1 MISYAWSTN
10 KDQIITFAY
19 FFKTNIYM
27 KSTLKYALMMAFG
40 LLLSMTAQ
48 AQKFGFVNSGS
59 ILEAMPQVKEAES
72 NLEALGKQ
80 LQAKGEKMMQDFQLK
95 YQELERK
102 VQAGDI
108 TPKAQ
113 ETEAAMLEEE
123 RNKILQYEQD
133 MQKQL
138 SDKREALLSP
148 ILAEVKT
155 AIDAVAKDN
164 GYTYIFD
171 GSPGVGVILY
181 ADESTNVTSLVKG
194 KLGLQ

>member
-1 MISYAWSTN
+1 
-10 KDQIITFAY
+10 
-19 FFKTNIYM
+19 M
-27 KSTLKYALMMAFG
+27 KSTMKYALTMAFG
-40 LLLSMTAQ
+40 LLLSMSAQ

-113 ETEAAMLEEE
+113 ETEAATLEEE
-123 RNKILQYEQD
+123 RNKILAYEQD

-138 SDKREALLSP
+138 TDKREALLTP

-181 ADESTNVTSLVKG
+181 ADESTNVTPLVKT

>member
-1 MISYAWSTN
+1 M
-10 KDQIITFAY
+10 K
-19 FFKTNIYM
+19 M
-27 KSTLKYALMMAFG
+27 KSIMKYALTAAFG
-40 LLLSMTAQ
+40 LMLTMTAQ

-59 ILEAMPQVKEAES
+59 ILEGMPQVKEAES

-102 VQAGDI
+102 VQAGEI

-113 ETEAAMLEEE
+113 ETETAMLEEE
-123 RNKILQYEQD
+123 RNKILAYDQD

-138 SDKREALLSP
+138 GDKREALLAP
-148 ILAEVKT
+148 ILEQVKT
-155 AIDAVAKDN
+155 AIDAVAKEN

-181 ADESTNVTSLVKG
+181 ADESTNVTALVKT
-194 KLGLQ
+194 KLGIQ

>member
-1 MISYAWSTN
+1 M
-10 KDQIITFAY
+10 
-19 FFKTNIYM
+19 
-27 KSTLKYALMMAFG
+27 KYALTATFG
-40 LLLSMTAQ
+40 LMLTLTAQ

-59 ILEAMPQVKEAES
+59 ILEGMPQVKEAES

-102 VQAGDI
+102 VQAGEI

-113 ETEAAMLEEE
+113 ETETATLEAE
-123 RNKILQYEQD
+123 RNKILAYDQD

-138 SDKREALLSP
+138 GDKRESLLAP
-148 ILAEVKT
+148 ILEQVKT
-155 AIDAVAKDN
+155 AIDAVAKEN

-181 ADESTNVTSLVKG
+181 ADESTNITALVKA
-194 KLGLQ
+194 KLGIQ

>member
-1 MISYAWSTN
+1 
-10 KDQIITFAY
+10 
-19 FFKTNIYM
+19 M
-27 KSTLKYALMMAFG
+27 KSIMKYALTAAFG
-40 LLLSMTAQ
+40 LMLTMTAQ
-48 AQKFGFVNSGS
+48 AQTFGFVNSGS
-59 ILEAMPQVKEAES
+59 ILEGMPQVKDAES

-102 VQAGDI
+102 VQAGEI

-113 ETEAAMLEEE
+113 ETETAMLEEE
-123 RNKILQYEQD
+123 RNKILAYDQD

-138 SDKREALLSP
+138 GDKRESLLAP
-148 ILAEVKT
+148 ILEQVKT
-155 AIDAVAKDN
+155 AIDAVAKEN

-181 ADESTNVTSLVKG
+181 ADESTNVTALVKT
-194 KLGLQ
+194 KLGIQ

>member
-1 MISYAWSTN
+1 M
-10 KDQIITFAY
+10 
-19 FFKTNIYM
+19 
-27 KSTLKYALMMAFG
+27 KYALTAAFG
-40 LLLSMTAQ
+40 LMQTMTAQ

-59 ILEAMPQVKEAES
+59 ILEGMPQVKEAES

-102 VQAGDI
+102 VQAGEI

-113 ETEAAMLEEE
+113 ETETAMLEEE
-123 RNKILQYEQD
+123 RNKILAYDQD

-138 SDKREALLSP
+138 GDKRESLLAP
-148 ILAEVKT
+148 ILDQVKT
-155 AIDAVAKDN
+155 AIDAVAKEN

-181 ADESTNVTSLVKG
+181 ADESTNVTALVKT
-194 KLGLQ
+194 KLGIQ

>member
-1 MISYAWSTN
+1 M
-10 KDQIITFAY
+10 
-19 FFKTNIYM
+19 
-27 KSTLKYALMMAFG
+27 KYALTAAFG
-40 LLLSMTAQ
+40 LMLTMTAQ

-59 ILEAMPQVKEAES
+59 ILEGMPQVKEAES

-102 VQAGDI
+102 VQAGEI

-113 ETEAAMLEEE
+113 ETETAMLEEE
-123 RNKILQYEQD
+123 RNKILAYDQE

-138 SDKREALLSP
+138 GDKREALLAP
-148 ILAEVKT
+148 ILDQVKT
-155 AIDAVAKDN
+155 AIDAVAKEN

-181 ADESTNVTSLVKG
+181 ADESTNVTALVKT
-194 KLGLQ
+194 KLGIQ

>member
-1 MISYAWSTN
+1 M
-10 KDQIITFAY
+10 
-19 FFKTNIYM
+19 
-27 KSTLKYALMMAFG
+27 KYALTAAFG
-40 LLLSMTAQ
+40 LMLTMTAQ

-59 ILEAMPQVKEAES
+59 ILEGMPQVKEAES

-102 VQAGDI
+102 VQAGEI

-113 ETEAAMLEEE
+113 ETETAMLEEE
-123 RNKILQYEQD
+123 RNKILAYDQD

-138 SDKREALLSP
+138 GDKRESLLAP
-148 ILAEVKT
+148 ILDQVKT
-155 AIDAVAKDN
+155 AIDAVAKEN

-181 ADESTNVTSLVKG
+181 ADESTNVTALVKT
-194 KLGLQ
+194 KLGIQ

>member
-1 MISYAWSTN
+1 
-10 KDQIITFAY
+10 
-19 FFKTNIYM
+19 M
-27 KSTLKYALMMAFG
+27 KSIMKYALTAAFG
-40 LLLSMTAQ
+40 LMLTMTAQ
-48 AQKFGFVNSGS
+48 AQRFGFVNSGS
-59 ILEAMPQVKEAES
+59 ILEGMPQVKEAES

-102 VQAGDI
+102 VQAGEI

-113 ETEAAMLEEE
+113 ETETAMLEEE
-123 RNKILQYEQD
+123 RNKILAYDQD

-138 SDKREALLSP
+138 GDKREALLAP
-148 ILAEVKT
+148 ILEQVKT
-155 AIDAVAKDN
+155 AIDAVAKEN

-181 ADESTNVTSLVKG
+181 ADESTNVTALVKT
-194 KLGLQ
+194 KLGIQ

>member
-1 MISYAWSTN
+1 M
-10 KDQIITFAY
+10 
-19 FFKTNIYM
+19 
-27 KSTLKYALMMAFG
+27 KYALTAAFG
-40 LLLSMTAQ
+40 LMLTMTAQ

-59 ILEAMPQVKEAES
+59 ILEGMPQVKEAES

-102 VQAGDI
+102 VQAGEI

-113 ETEAAMLEEE
+113 ETETAMLEEE
-123 RNKILQYEQD
+123 RNKILAYDQD

-138 SDKREALLSP
+138 GDKREALLAP
-148 ILAEVKT
+148 ILEQVKT
-155 AIDAVAKDN
+155 AIDAVAKEN

-181 ADESTNVTSLVKG
+181 ADESTNVTALVKT
-194 KLGLQ
+194 KLGIQ

>member
-1 MISYAWSTN
+1 
-10 KDQIITFAY
+10 
-19 FFKTNIYM
+19 M
-27 KSTLKYALMMAFG
+27 KSTMKYALTMAFG
-40 LLLSMTAQ
+40 LLLSMSAQ

-113 ETEAAMLEEE
+113 ETEAATLEEE
-123 RNKILQYEQD
+123 RNKILAYEQD

-138 SDKREALLSP
+138 TDKREALLTP

-181 ADESTNVTSLVKG
+181 ADESTNVTALVKT

>member
-1 MISYAWSTN
+1 M
-10 KDQIITFAY
+10 
-19 FFKTNIYM
+19 
-27 KSTLKYALMMAFG
+27 KYALTMAFG
-40 LLLSMTAQ
+40 LLLSMSAQ

-113 ETEAAMLEEE
+113 ETEAATLEEE
-123 RNKILQYEQD
+123 RNKILAYEQD

-138 SDKREALLSP
+138 TDKREALLTP

-181 ADESTNVTSLVKG
+181 ADESTNVTALVKT

>member
-1 MISYAWSTN
+1 
-10 KDQIITFAY
+10 
-19 FFKTNIYM
+19 M
-27 KSTLKYALMMAFG
+27 KLILKYALMMSIG
-40 LLLSMTAQ
+40 MTLSMSAQ
-48 AQKFGFVNSGS
+48 AQKFGFVNSGA

-95 YQELERK
+95 YQELQRK
-102 VQAGDI
+102 VDAGEI

-113 ETEAAMLEEE
+113 EAEAAALEEQ
-123 RNKILQYEQD
+123 RNTILAYDQD

-138 SDKREALLSP
+138 SDKRDSLLSP
-148 ILAEVKT
+148 ILAQIKT

-181 ADESTNVTSLVKG
+181 ADESTNVTALVKT
-194 KLGLQ
+194 KLGIQ

>member
-1 MISYAWSTN
+1 
-10 KDQIITFAY
+10 
-19 FFKTNIYM
+19 M
-27 KSTLKYALMMAFG
+27 KSIMKYALTATFG
-40 LLLSMTAQ
+40 LMLTLTAQ

-59 ILEAMPQVKEAES
+59 ILEGMPQVKEAES

-102 VQAGDI
+102 VQAGEI

-113 ETEAAMLEEE
+113 ETETATLEAE
-123 RNKILQYEQD
+123 RNKILAYDQD

-138 SDKREALLSP
+138 GDKRESLLAP
-148 ILAEVKT
+148 ILEQVKT
-155 AIDAVAKDN
+155 AIDAVAKEN

-181 ADESTNVTSLVKG
+181 ADESTNITALVKA
-194 KLGLQ
+194 KLGIQ

>member
-1 MISYAWSTN
+1 M
-10 KDQIITFAY
+10 
-19 FFKTNIYM
+19 
-27 KSTLKYALMMAFG
+27 KYALTAAFG
-40 LLLSMTAQ
+40 LMLTMTAQ

-59 ILEAMPQVKEAES
+59 ILEGMPQVKEAES

-102 VQAGDI
+102 VQAGEI

-113 ETEAAMLEEE
+113 ETETAMLEEE
-123 RNKILQYEQD
+123 RNKILAYEQD

-138 SDKREALLSP
+138 GDKRESLLAP
-148 ILAEVKT
+148 ILEQVKT
-155 AIDAVAKDN
+155 AIDAVAKEN

-181 ADESTNVTSLVKG
+181 ADESTNVTALVKT
-194 KLGLQ
+194 KLGIQ

>member
-1 MISYAWSTN
+1 
-10 KDQIITFAY
+10 
-19 FFKTNIYM
+19 M
-27 KSTLKYALMMAFG
+27 KITLKYALMMAFG
-40 LLLSMTAQ
+40 LMLSMSAQ
-48 AQKFGFVNSGS
+48 AQKFGFVNSGA

-95 YQELERK
+95 YQELQRK
-102 VQAGDI
+102 VDAGEI

-113 ETEAAMLEEE
+113 EAESSALEEQ
-123 RNKILQYEQD
+123 RQSILAYDQD

-138 SDKREALLSP
+138 ADKRDSLLSP
-148 ILAEVKT
+148 ILAQIKT

-181 ADESTNVTSLVKG
+181 ADESTNVTALVKT
-194 KLGLQ
+194 KLGIQ

>member
-1 MISYAWSTN
+1 M
-10 KDQIITFAY
+10 
-19 FFKTNIYM
+19 
-27 KSTLKYALMMAFG
+27 KYALTAAFG
-40 LLLSMTAQ
+40 LMLTMTAQ

-59 ILEAMPQVKEAES
+59 ILEGMPQVKEAES

-95 YQELERK
+95 YQDLERK
-102 VQAGDI
+102 VQAGEI

-113 ETEAAMLEEE
+113 ETETAMLEEE
-123 RNKILQYEQD
+123 RNKILAYDQD

-138 SDKREALLSP
+138 GDKREALLAP
-148 ILAEVKT
+148 ILEQVKT
-155 AIDAVAKDN
+155 AIDAVAKEN

-181 ADESTNVTSLVKG
+181 ADESTNVTALVKT
-194 KLGLQ
+194 KLGIQ

>member
-1 MISYAWSTN
+1 
-10 KDQIITFAY
+10 
-19 FFKTNIYM
+19 M
-27 KSTLKYALMMAFG
+27 KSIMKYALTAAFG
-40 LLLSMTAQ
+40 LILTMTAQ

-59 ILEAMPQVKEAES
+59 ILEGMPQVKEAES

-102 VQAGDI
+102 VQAGEI

-113 ETEAAMLEEE
+113 ETETAMLEEE
-123 RNKILQYEQD
+123 RNKILAYDQD

-138 SDKREALLSP
+138 GDKRESLLAP
-148 ILAEVKT
+148 ILDQVKT
-155 AIDAVAKDN
+155 AIDAVAKEN

-181 ADESTNVTSLVKG
+181 ADESTNVTALVKT
-194 KLGLQ
+194 KLGIQ

>member
-1 MISYAWSTN
+1 M
-10 KDQIITFAY
+10 
-19 FFKTNIYM
+19 
-27 KSTLKYALMMAFG
+27 KYALLMAFG
-40 LLLSMTAQ
+40 LIASISSAQ
-48 AQKFGFVNSGS
+48 APKFGFVNSGA

-95 YQELERK
+95 YQELQRK
-102 VQAGDI
+102 VDAGEI

-113 ETEAAMLEEE
+113 EAESAALEEQ
-123 RNKILQYEQD
+123 RNTIMAYDQD

-138 SDKREALLSP
+138 ADKRDSLLSP
-148 ILAEVKT
+148 ILAQIKT

-164 GYTYIFD
+164 GFTYIFD

-181 ADESTNVTSLVKG
+181 ADESTNITALVKT
-194 KLGLQ
+194 KLGIQ

>member
-1 MISYAWSTN
+1 M
-10 KDQIITFAY
+10 
-19 FFKTNIYM
+19 
-27 KSTLKYALMMAFG
+27 KYALTMALG
-40 LLLSMTAQ
+40 LLLSMSAQ

-102 VQAGDI
+102 VQAGEI

-113 ETEAAMLEEE
+113 ESEAATLEEE
-123 RNKILQYEQD
+123 RNKILAYEQD

-138 SDKREALLSP
+138 SDKREALLTP

-164 GYTYIFD
+164 SYTYIFD

-181 ADESTNVTSLVKG
+181 ADESTNVTALVKT

>member
-1 MISYAWSTN
+1 
-10 KDQIITFAY
+10 
-19 FFKTNIYM
+19 
-27 KSTLKYALMMAFG
+27 
-40 LLLSMTAQ
+40 
-48 AQKFGFVNSGS
+48 
-59 ILEAMPQVKEAES
+59 
-72 NLEALGKQ
+72 
-80 LQAKGEKMMQDFQLK
+80 MMQDFQLK

-123 RNKILQYEQD
+123 RNKILQYEQE

-138 SDKREALLSP
+138 SDKRESLLSP

-181 ADESTNVTSLVKG
+181 ADESTNVTAS
-194 KLGLQ
+194 

>member
-1 MISYAWSTN
+1 M
-10 KDQIITFAY
+10 
-19 FFKTNIYM
+19 
-27 KSTLKYALMMAFG
+27 KYALTAAFG
-40 LLLSMTAQ
+40 LMLTMTAQ

-59 ILEAMPQVKEAES
+59 ILEGMPQVKEAES

-95 YQELERK
+95 YQELEHK
-102 VQAGDI
+102 VQAGEI

-113 ETEAAMLEEE
+113 ETETAMLEEE
-123 RNKILQYEQD
+123 RNKILAYDQD

-138 SDKREALLSP
+138 GDKREALLAP
-148 ILAEVKT
+148 ILEQVKT
-155 AIDAVAKDN
+155 AIDAVAKEN

-181 ADESTNVTSLVKG
+181 ADESTNVTALVKT
-194 KLGLQ
+194 KLGIQ

>member
-1 MISYAWSTN
+1 
-10 KDQIITFAY
+10 
-19 FFKTNIYM
+19 M
-27 KSTLKYALMMAFG
+27 KYVLVMMLGLMVTG
-40 LLLSMTAQ
+40 SIQ
-48 AQKFGFVNSGS
+48 AQKFGYVNSGM

-95 YQELERK
+95 YQDLERK
-102 VQAGDI
+102 VQSGDI

-113 ETEAAMLEEE
+113 EAEAAALEEE
-123 RNKILQYEQD
+123 RNKIMAYDQD

-138 SDKREALLSP
+138 NDKRESLLAP
-148 ILAEVKT
+148 ILTEIKT
-155 AIDAVAKDN
+155 AIDAVAVEN

-181 ADESTNVTSLVKG
+181 ADESTNVTSLVKT

>member
-1 MISYAWSTN
+1 
-10 KDQIITFAY
+10 
-19 FFKTNIYM
+19 M
-27 KSTLKYALMMAFG
+27 KSIMKYALTAAFG
-40 LLLSMTAQ
+40 LMLTMTAQ

-59 ILEAMPQVKEAES
+59 ILEGMPQVKEAES

-102 VQAGDI
+102 VQAGEI

-113 ETEAAMLEEE
+113 ETETAMLEEE
-123 RNKILQYEQD
+123 RNKILAYDQD

-138 SDKREALLSP
+138 GDKREALLAP
-148 ILAEVKT
+148 ILEQVKT
-155 AIDAVAKDN
+155 AIDAVAKEN

-181 ADESTNVTSLVKG
+181 ADESTNVTPLVKT
-194 KLGLQ
+194 KLGIQ